1 MTVASP
7 PSTPPRSNAN
17 ARRDAIAGQSPP
29 DLARAALLAPFLADL
44 DRYLTTLD
52 PLAIDR
58 AHHIPPEVLRTL
70 ADLGVFGASI
80 PERFGGTDLGL
91 AGATAIVETLARR
104 DRALAT
110 TVGLHLGLGTRGLVA
125 FASPD
130 QQARWLPGLASGQTL
145 AAFGTTEANAGSDLA
160 RLQTRAVVRGDRVTV
175 QGEKLYVTNGGLAGL
190 YTFTVAVTGFGDF
203 QASRALVFLERSD
216 PGLVVGR
223 EEDKL
228 GLRGSSTTAL
238 HLDVDVPADR
248 LLGPPGA
255 GPDQLAHILAWG
267 RTAMAA
273 GCCGTAQA
281 ALDLTLQHV
290 RLRQQFG
297 RPLAAQP
304 VVRAQLADMI
314 ATLTTM
320 RALVAATTRA
330 SDDLERERLSLSS
343 KIMASDGDC
352 AICDQALQL
361 HGGSGYLEDTGLSLL
376 LRDARVTRIFEGA
389 NDVLLTRLGQLEL
402 TTPRAAPPDHPLSL
416 LLTTQ
421 LDPARKRGLAALR
434 DPLVLH
440 RIGRLALLRDAA
452 LALAAL
458 AADPHRLTPRMPRP
472 TAADLAHAES
482 RLLEAA
488 RAHLVR
494 RDLDTTELIARHVL
508 DQRDQ
513 DAQEAVS

>member
-1 MTVASP
+1 MS
-7 PSTPPRSNAN
+7 
-17 ARRDAIAGQSPP
+17 
-29 DLARAALLAPFLADL
+29 LAPFLAEL
-44 DRYLTTLD
+44 DRYLLATID

-58 AHHIPPEVLRTL
+58 AHHIPPSVLREL
-70 ADLGVFGASI
+70 AELGVFGASI
-80 PERFGGTDLGL
+80 PEAFGGAELDL
-91 AGATAIVETLARR
+91 AGVTAIVETLARR
-104 DRALAT
+104 DRAIAT

-125 FASPD
+125 FGAPD
-130 QQARWLPGLASGQTL
+130 QQARWLPALASGQVL
-145 AAFGTTEANAGSDLA
+145 AAFGTTEPNSGSDLA
-160 RLQTRAVVRGDRVTV
+160 RLQTRAVVQGQRLTV

-190 YTFTVAVTGFGDF
+190 YTLAVAVTGFGDF

-238 HLDVDVPADR
+238 HLDVDVPVDR

-255 GPDQLAHILAWG
+255 GPDQLAHVLAWG

-290 RLRQQFG
+290 SLRHQFG

-330 SDDLERERLSLSS
+330 VDDLERERLSLAS
-343 KIMASDGDC
+343 KVVASDGDC

-361 HGGSGYLEDTGLSLL
+361 HGGAGYLEDTGLSLL

-402 TTPRAAPPDHPLSL
+402 TAPRAAPPEHPLSRL
-416 LLTTQ
+416 LATQ
-421 LDPARKRGLAALR
+421 LEPARKRGLAALR
-434 DPLVLH
+434 DPLLLH
-440 RIGRLALLRDAA
+440 RLGRLAVLRDAS
-452 LALAAL
+452 LALSAL
-458 AADPHRLTPRMPRP
+458 AADPHRLTPHMPRP
-472 TAADLAHAES
+472 TAPALAHAES

-494 RDLDTTELIARHVL
+494 RDPDTTELIVRHAL
-508 DQRDQ
+508 DQDVQDLHPVQGLHSAPSVRDLQ
-513 DAQEAVS
+513 GAAS